1 MNKARIVFM
10 GTPDFAVPSLN
21 ILLENGYEV
30 VGVVTATDK
39 YGGRGGKTLLQS
51 AVKKAALAHNI
62 PVLQPTKLKDP
73 DFLAALQALQAD
85 LQVVVAFRMLPE
97 VVWKMPPMGTFNLH
111 GSLLPKYRGA
121 APINW
126 AIIEGETKTGVTTF
140 FLQQEIDTGDML
152 LQSSI
157 PIGPNDTAGDI
168 HDQLMYTGAEL
179 VLATLQLIEE
189 GDFRPQKQNDQL
201 ACPAPKLHRENCQIN
216 FQQAAQQVHN
226 FIRGLSPYPSAWTSL
241 DGLEVKISSSRLH
254 AEAHQLPP
262 GTIKVVDRK
271 TMLVAC
277 ATDFIEVKS
286 LKAAG
291 KKEMDAASFLNGN
304 PGVDG
309 RCFG

>member
-51 AVKKAALAHNI
+51 AVKKAALAHHI
-62 PVLQPTKLKDP
+62 PVLQPSNLKDP
-73 DFLAALQALQAD
+73 DFLSALQALQAD
-85 LQVVVAFRMLPE
+85 LQVVVAFRMLPA
-97 VVWKMPPMGTFNLH
+97 VVWQMPPMGTFNLH

-126 AIIEGETKTGVTTF
+126 AIIQGENKTGVTTF
-140 FLQQEIDTGDML
+140 FLQHEIDTGDML

-157 PIGPNDTAGDI
+157 PIGPDDTAGDI

-189 GDFRPQKQNDQL
+189 GDYRTQKQNDKL
-201 ACPAPKLHRENCQIN
+201 ACPAPKLNRENCQIN
-216 FQQAAQQVHN
+216 FQQTAQQVHN
-226 FIRGLSPYPSAWTSL
+226 FIRGLSPYPCAWTSL
-241 DGLEVKISSSRLH
+241 DGQEVKISSSRLYQ
-254 AEAHQLPP
+254 EAHQLLP
-262 GTIKVVDRK
+262 GTIKVLGRK
-271 TMLVAC
+271 TLLVAC
-277 ATDFIEVKS
+277 ASDFVEVRS
-286 LKAAG
+286 LKPAG

-304 PGVDG
+304 PSVDA
-309 RCFG
+309 RRFG

>member
-1 MNKARIVFM
+1 MNKTRIVFM

-62 PVLQPTKLKDP
+62 PILQPTKLKDP
-73 DFLAALQALQAD
+73 DFLAALQALKAD

-111 GSLLPKYRGA
+111 ASLLPKFRGA

-126 AIIEGETKTGVTTF
+126 AIMEGQTKTGVTTF

-168 HDQLMYTGAEL
+168 HDQLMRTGAEL
-179 VLATLQLIEE
+179 VLATIHLIEE
-189 GDFRPQKQNDQL
+189 GDYRTQKQNDKL
-201 ACPAPKLHRENCQIN
+201 ACPAPKLNRDNCQIN
-216 FQQAAQQVHN
+216 FQQTAQQVHN

-241 DGLEVKISSSRLH
+241 DGLEVKICSSQPYR
-254 AEAHQLPP
+254 EAHQLLP
-262 GTIKVVDRK
+262 GRIKVVGRK

-286 LKAAG
+286 LKLAG

-304 PGVDG
+304 PGVDA
-309 RCFG
+309 RQFG